1 MRCCMSFLI
10 CSLTAGSFCAYGLP
24 DGRGVELQHRFRF
37 LPGEGVSVGLHHER
51 LDLRP
56 VERLPHD
63 RRDLGLRFVADLLLL
78 GIQRLSVRERLHEH
92 RVIHLRGSTL
102 YGLVGVHQLEKLLDR
117 LLAGPRIPSEGR
129 LQSERRD
136 KGYKRD
142 SDGLVSNRC
151 GRGSWL
157 AELRAA
163 VRPDAR
169 GHDAHDERS
178 R

>member
-1 MRCCMSFLI
+1 VSAPPAARARRS
-10 CSLTAGSFCAYGLP
+10 P
-24 DGRGVELQHRFRF
+24 RRRG
-37 LPGEGVSVGLHHER
+37 GGTGGN
-51 LDLRP
+51 D
-56 VERLPHD
+56 
-63 RRDLGLRFVADLLLL
+63 A
-78 GIQRLSVRERLHEH
+78 
-92 RVIHLRGSTL
+92 HLRGSTL